1 MGGMGLMWLWLLL
14 GLLGLWA
21 LVWAVARWAVG
32 PRHQTPEPDALEL
45 LNQQLVKGEITTEEY
60 RRAR

>member
-32 PRHQTPEPDALEL
+32 PRHQTPEPDASSS
-45 LNQQLVKGEITTEEY
+45 
-60 RRAR
+60 